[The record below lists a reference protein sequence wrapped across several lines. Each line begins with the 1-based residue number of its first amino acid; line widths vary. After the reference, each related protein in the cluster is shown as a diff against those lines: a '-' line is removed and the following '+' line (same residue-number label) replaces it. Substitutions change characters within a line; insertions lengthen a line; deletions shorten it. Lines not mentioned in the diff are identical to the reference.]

1 MSVISKTIKIKAD
14 FLPPKIEFIEQEIIK
29 QGIEPLRWAIVEVEN
44 NEITVC
50 VSGRILLN
58 EK

>member
-1 MSVISKTIKIKAD
+1 MSVISKTIKIKTKS
-14 FLPPKIEFIEQEIIK
+14 LPPQIEFIEQEIIK

-44 NEITVC
+44 NEITIC